1 MALSLYFSY
10 SVVILPCT
18 RMCHLQGLGKSARN
32 KSYNVLHCFLACSDD
47 DNLLDRNTS
56 TMKTNMWLMWKNA
69 LRKVTKFSSLITRL
83 RDTII
88 SQAANN
94 FLKIMMKLKYL
105 GMVVRNQNYLPREMN
120 SRLN

>member
-1 MALSLYFSY
+1 
-10 SVVILPCT
+10 
-18 RMCHLQGLGKSARN
+18 MCHLQGLGKSARN